1 MPPKPKKKS
10 VKDLEN
16 DLVALQLDKHQSE
29 TTLLDTNRRL
39 ASELSS
45 YKALLVSLQREKDI
59 THDVKEK
66 ELKQEL
72 IELRSKVSRLEL
84 LSANAARDAAQVD
97 SLTNERMILLKQQQ
111 DMIAERVEAGKIY
124 AKDTADLKAQ
134 LSTLKYRLESTFAD
148 TLKTA
153 VVEEKRRLHLAL
165 DAEAQS
171 ALADVGALR
180 IQNAAQARQIAQLVR
195 VAEDRLREADA
206 CAAEARAADER
217 AIHSELKLVQ
227 QAPHAQ
233 HSLRK
238 INLEMEALKVDRA
251 ELEMKVKAAN
261 EKINFLVA
269 GATSAHHLSS
279 SRNALSSN
287 DPPQLV
293 TRLLQSNLQ
302 HGRMRPNSASSFIG
316 KTVSSS
322 NNNEEDAESDLLNA
336 MIGSGSYSY
345 SSGQLGGQEKNGLGQ
360 GQGQF
365 ISRQRPQSAH
375 VFKSSPL
382 SQLPPIAEDWSGG
395 NSILKSDKEKRRP
408 ISAASIGRPSS
419 ASSSVSING
428 GSSRPSSGK
437 TFGFGIVVSPL
448 R

>member
-16 DLVALQLDKHQSE
+16 DLLALQLEKHQSE

-180 IQNAAQARQIAQLVR
+180 IQNATQARQIAQLVR
-195 VAEDRLREADA
+195 VAEDRLHEADA
-206 CAAEARAADER
+206 RAAEARAADER
-217 AIHSELKLVQ
+217 ATHSELKLAQ

-233 HSLRK
+233 QSLRK
-238 INLEMEALKVDRA
+238 INLEMEGLKVDKA
-251 ELEMKVKAAN
+251 ELEIKLKAAN
-261 EKINFLVA
+261 EKINLLVA
-269 GATSAHHLSS
+269 GTTSAHHLSS
-279 SRNALSSN
+279 SRTNE
-287 DPPQLV
+287 PPQLV

-302 HGRMRPNSASSFIG
+302 HGRMRPNSASSFISN
-316 KTVSSS
+316 TISLSSP
-322 NNNEEDAESDLLNA
+322 NVIEEDAESDLLNA
-336 MIGSGSYSY
+336 MIGSGS
-345 SSGQLGGQEKNGLGQ
+345 SSSSSSLSPMLGQ
-360 GQGQF
+360 GQEKRGQGRLAT
-365 ISRQRPQSAH
+365 RQRPQSAQ
-375 VFKSSPL
+375 VVKSSPL
-382 SQLPPIAEDWSGG
+382 SQLPPIAEDWIGG
-395 NSILKSDKEKRRP
+395 NSNKIDEEKRRP
-408 ISAASIGRPSS
+408 ISAASTIRPSS
-419 ASSSVSING
+419 AVSSVSVGG
-428 GSSRPSSGK
+428 GSSRPSSAK
-437 TFGFGIVVSPL
+437 TFGYGIVVSPL